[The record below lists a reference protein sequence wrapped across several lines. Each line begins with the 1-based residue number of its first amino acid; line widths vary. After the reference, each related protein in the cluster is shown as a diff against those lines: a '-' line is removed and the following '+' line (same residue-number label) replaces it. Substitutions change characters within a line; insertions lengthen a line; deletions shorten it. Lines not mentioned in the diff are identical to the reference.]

1 MKYLKSFN
9 ESKFNVEECIEGT
22 YTINPDGSYD
32 VIGNVYLHNKG
43 LTKIPVKF
51 NMVTGYF
58 NCSENK
64 LTSLEGCPKEVG
76 GDPRPLG
83 ALRRGI
89 KRKGFFILNQHGP
102 HHA

>member
-9 ESKFNVEECIEGT
+9 ESKFNVEECIKGT
-22 YTINPDGSYD
+22 YTINSDGSYD

-58 NCSENK
+58 DCTYNN
-64 LTSLEGCPKEVG
+64 LTSYYVNK
-76 GDPRPLG
+76 
-83 ALRRGI
+83 
-89 KRKGFFILNQHGP
+89 H
-102 HHA
+102 